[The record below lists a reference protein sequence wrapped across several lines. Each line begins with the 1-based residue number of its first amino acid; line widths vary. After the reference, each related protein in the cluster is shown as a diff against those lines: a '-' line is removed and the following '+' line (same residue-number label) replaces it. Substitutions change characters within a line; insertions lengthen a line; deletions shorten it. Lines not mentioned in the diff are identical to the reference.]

1 MSINQLI
8 NDLEKT
14 VHTGVNSQKI
24 NKLAF
29 AQSQKLAP
37 GSVCFC
43 QQTIIKIKPTNVK
56 IKRKVRK

>member
-24 NKLAF
+24 NKFAF
-29 AQSQKLAP
+29 AQSQKLAL

-43 QQTIIKIKPTNVK
+43 QQTKIKIKRTKVITK
-56 IKRKVRK
+56 KKVRK